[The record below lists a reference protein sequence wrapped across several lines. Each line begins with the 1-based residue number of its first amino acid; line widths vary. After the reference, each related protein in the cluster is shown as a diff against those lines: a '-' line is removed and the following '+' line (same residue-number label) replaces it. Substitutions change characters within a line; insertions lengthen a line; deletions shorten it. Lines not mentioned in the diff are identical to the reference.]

1 MKQSSGEAGREDA
14 KVCLRTEMR
23 VEQARRRPLLRHCER
38 SEAIQNPSEERLWI
52 ASSQEL
58 LAMTA
63 WRERA
68 LELRSCG
75 PDVALRSQ

>member
-1 MKQSSGEAGREDA
+1 MKQSSGEMSREDA